1 MTPISYFLAFGRY
14 APLQIVL
21 PGHPVT
27 TGLPSV
33 DVFFTSRWME
43 PPDCRAHYTEIPHQ
57 VDGLA
62 VAYPRERIAHDPA
75 DRESFS
81 LPASGRVYLCGQMLF
96 KIHPDFDRLLG
107 DLLERDPDGK
117 IGRAHVCTP
126 VTNAHLVCRPLLE
139 KKK

>member
-1 MTPISYFLAFGRY
+1 
-14 APLQIVL
+14 
-21 PGHPVT
+21 
-27 TGLPSV
+27 
-33 DVFFTSRWME
+33 ME
-43 PPDCRAHYTEIPHQ
+43 PPDCRAHDTEIPHQ

-107 DLLERDPDGK
+107 DLLERDPDGTVVLFDAP
-117 IGRAHVCTP
+117 GHLRARRADRKSVG
-126 VTNAHLVCRPLLE
+126 
-139 KKK
+139 

>member
-75 DRESFS
+75 DRESFRSAERRVGKECVRTCRSRWSS
-81 LPASGRVYLCGQMLF
+81 L
-96 KIHPDFDRLLG
+96 H
-107 DLLERDPDGK
+107 
-117 IGRAHVCTP
+117 
-126 VTNAHLVCRPLLE
+126 
-139 KKK
+139 